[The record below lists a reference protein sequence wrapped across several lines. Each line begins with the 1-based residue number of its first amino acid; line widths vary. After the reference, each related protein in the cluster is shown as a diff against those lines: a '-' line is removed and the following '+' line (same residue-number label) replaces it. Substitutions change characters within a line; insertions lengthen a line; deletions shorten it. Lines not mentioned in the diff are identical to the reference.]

1 MWCSVAHQTNIHK
14 FLKRPQHFYVF
25 QAINYEPHRLVSFTW
40 CFVIDTKADW
50 LFMRLFVFKFSI
62 VLLFI
67 IITRFA
73 SFLLQN
79 EKKTYTHFGPLH
91 FSLVTSNSFLPNLNG
106 LNNLK
111 SFGFIF
117 KNKHSK
123 INSNHPICHL
133 KIKLDSSSQNV
144 NFRKWYKS
152 DYVLRGHK
160 NSKVKEL
167 VKKFQMK
174 LFWSFFELNNF
185 VSFNLIFKTILGVF

>member
-1 MWCSVAHQTNIHK
+1 MFRHRYKSWLIIYAIVCFQVFDCSPIHY
-14 FLKRPQHFYVF
+14 HNS
-25 QAINYEPHRLVSFTW
+25 I
-40 CFVIDTKADW
+40 
-50 LFMRLFVFKFSI
+50 RLFF
-62 VLLFI
+62 
-67 IITRFA
+67 TP
-73 SFLLQN
+73 N
-79 EKKTYTHFGPLH
+79 GKKTYTHFGPLH

-167 VKKFQMK
+167 LKAFQMK

-185 VSFNLIFKTILGVF
+185 VSFNLIFKTIPGVF

>member
-1 MWCSVAHQTNIHK
+1 MWCSLAHQTNIHK

-73 SFLLQN
+73 SFLLQTK
-79 EKKTYTHFGPLH
+79 KKTYTHFGPLH
-91 FSLVTSNSFLPNLNG
+91 FSLVTSNDFLPNPNG

-123 INSNHPICHL
+123 INPNHPIFHS

-167 VKKFQMK
+167 VKTFQMK